1 MARRRTGR
9 RNTKA
14 LNARLDCELDTD
26 LISWLEALPSGRRS
40 EAIRD
45 VLRMGLR
52 TDNLRDELERIMSFK
67 TDTMYQRMRSMV
79 GNLIGVALEN
89 KEAVRQHFLQLQKE
103 HLSLKQASV

>member
-14 LNARLDCELDTD
+14 LNARLDCELDSD

-52 TDNLRDELERIMSFK
+52 TDNLRDDLECIIRSTISEALAGIQVVAAQQGIEFDKNEVEESFG
-67 TDTMYQRMRSMV
+67 TQLDRLL
-79 GNLIGVALEN
+79 GNFG
-89 KEAVRQHFLQLQKE
+89 
-103 HLSLKQASV
+103 